1 MLAPFTR
8 TIKVGD
14 RGADVL
20 AVKRAL
26 VRAGY
31 GKHGMLITTRMGG
44 AAMRNVHRFQ
54 HAHHLPVGNY
64 NHATHNRLLP
74 YFDARGRDL
83 LHDYLKLG
91 VRDRIVNTAIYA
103 VLRNAQIHYTQGSER
118 MYGVRNHIKPPKVPI
133 YEDCSS
139 FATWCYWVAGAPDPN
154 GLHYNGYGYTGT
166 QISHGHRV
174 VHPSPG
180 DLAFYGWGYNGAP
193 KHVALC
199 IGGVRIVSHGSE
211 SGPQIR
217 SNIDYRSDFREC
229 RSYIA

>member
-14 RGADVL
+14 RGSDVL

-31 GKHGMLITTRMGG
+31 GGRGMLITNRMGG

-54 HAHHLPVGNY
+54 HAHHLPVENY
-64 NHATHNRLLP
+64 DHATYRRLLP
-74 YFDARGRDL
+74 YFDARGRL
-83 LHDYLKLG
+83 LLSNYLRQG
-91 VRDRIVNTAIYA
+91 VRKRIVDTAVYGA
-103 VLRNAQIHYTQGSER
+103 LRNANIHYTQGPSR
-118 MYGVRNHIKPPKVPI
+118 MYGVRNRIKPPQVPL

-139 FATWCYWVAGAPDPN
+139 FVTWCYWVGGGPDPN
-154 GLHYNGYGYTGT
+154 NLHYNGQGYTGT
-166 QISHGHRV
+166 QIDHGRKV
-174 VHPSPG
+174 VTPSPA
-180 DLAFYGWGYNGAP
+180 DLAFYGWGFNGAP
-193 KHVALC
+193 KHVALY
-199 IGGVRIVSHGSE
+199 IGSGRIVSHGSD

-217 SNIDYRSDFREC
+217 SSIHYRSDFREC